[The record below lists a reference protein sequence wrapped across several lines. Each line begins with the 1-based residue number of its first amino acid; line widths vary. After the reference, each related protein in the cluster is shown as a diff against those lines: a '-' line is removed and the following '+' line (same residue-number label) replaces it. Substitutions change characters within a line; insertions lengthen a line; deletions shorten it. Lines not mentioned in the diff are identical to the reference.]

1 VSDTVFHIPDV
12 YGAGISVRPIPV
24 LTINADAVHVTYSNL
39 VDHFVSINEDIRSID
54 KAYHAS
60 DVTELHVG
68 GEYFFA
74 ARIPFALRAGWWRDP
89 AHAIE
94 YRGPLA
100 LPDAVAAAILYPK
113 GRAQNHRSVGGGFA
127 WPRFQIDAAYDT
139 SKNYKVGSL
148 SAVVRF

>member
-1 VSDTVFHIPDV
+1 MG
-12 YGAGISVRPIPV
+12 GAGLTATVGNTWRFAVRIRPIALVVSVAV
-24 LTINADAVHVTYSNL
+24 LVAACGNSSTAKATTAG
-39 VDHFVSINEDIRSID
+39 D
-54 KAYHAS
+54 K
-60 DVTELHVG
+60 DGITPTEIHVG

-74 ARIPFALRAGWWRDP
+74 MKVPFALRAGWWRDP
-89 AHAIE
+89 AHSIE

-113 GRAQNHRSVGGGFA
+113 GAAQNHVSVGGGFA

-139 SKNYKVGSL
+139 SKYYKVGSL